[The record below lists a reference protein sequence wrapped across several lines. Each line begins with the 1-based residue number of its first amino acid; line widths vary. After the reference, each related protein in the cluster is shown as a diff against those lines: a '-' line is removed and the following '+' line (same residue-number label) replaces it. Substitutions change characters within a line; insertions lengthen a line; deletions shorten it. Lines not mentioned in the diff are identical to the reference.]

1 MLTREAILEIDD
13 IETEAVSVPEW
24 GGHVTVGTM
33 SAGARDQWEA
43 TRYFAIKDG
52 DPGKDIRATLVALS
66 CVDPEF
72 TLKDVEALSKKSAAA
87 LDRIYA
93 VSLRLSKIGA
103 DDVEALEKN

>member
-13 IETEAVSVPEW
+13 IETEVVSVPEW
-24 GGHVTVGTM
+24 GGEITVGTM

-52 DPGKDIRATLVALS
+52 DPGKDIRATLAALS
-66 CVDPEF
+66 CVDPETRATLF

-93 VSLRLSKIGA
+93 V
-103 DDVEALEKN
+103 